1 MSEVTGANCQC
12 QGHMDY
18 LENTYADLA
27 TIIKSRLRRTGA
39 TVEVQEAWR
48 SQPEGEGEGGIQL
61 SVLQ

>member
-1 MSEVTGANCQC
+1 
-12 QGHMDY
+12 MDY

-48 SQPEGEGEGGIQL
+48 SQTEEEGERGIQL

>member
-1 MSEVTGANCQC
+1 
-12 QGHMDY
+12 MDY